1 MRDVSLRTEDVWS
14 ELQTNIR
21 GFVGRRVRQPADA
34 DDIVQQVFLQ
44 VHRGLPALRDSSRL
58 HAWVYQTTRRVIAD
72 YYRTPS
78 HAREVTS
85 GSAIDVAPL
94 ATVSPEADADGA
106 ALRELSTCLAP
117 IIGTL
122 DAPDRQALQLVE
134 FDGLTQTAAAQ
145 QLGLSVSGMKSRVQR
160 ARQRLRSALDACC
173 RIALDQRGSIVDFDD
188 RTGGC
193 SPCGDVSRA
202 GLRPGLRVAATWTRG
217 SRG

>member
-44 VHRGLPALRDSSRL
+44 VHRGLPSLRDTSRL

-78 HAREVTS
+78 HAREVTA
-85 GSAIDVAPL
+85 GSAIDVAPSS
-94 ATVSPEADADGA
+94 AASTDADADSA
-106 ALRELSTCLAP
+106 ALQELSTCLAP

-122 DAPDRQALQLVE
+122 DVADRQALQLVE
-134 FDGLTQTAAAQ
+134 LDGLTQTAAAQ
-145 QLGLSVSGMKSRVQR
+145 RLGLSTSGMKSRVQR
-160 ARQRLRSALDACC
+160 ARRRLRSALDACC
-173 RIALDQRGSIVDFDD
+173 RIALDRRGAIVDVDS
-188 RTGGC
+188 RTGAC
-193 SPCGDVSRA
+193 SPCGNTCPD
-202 GLRPGLRVAATWTRG
+202 
-217 SRG
+217 